1 MLLILLSNRCNL
13 PGATDASM
21 AAGTCFVPQGTA
33 ECAGTQDHTV
43 PSDSPGLSCL
53 PLLGDKQQGPGPCI
67 HEYSSTLHISRGQ
80 HPPSIRTMMAGCP
93 RICNN
98 SAENCRHLLW
108 PDEGQ
113 LSLLAPALGTAHDRI
128 LWYIVCTLPV
138 TVVALSKLIVQLRTA
153 ECRAL
158 AEEDE
163 AANGQGGPIEE
174 TVGPSGQELYQRGSF
189 ASSPHKTMPAYL
201 TRSAGMFMD
210 VAEGLVNNHLRN
222 EDLYSG
228 LITSEWYVLDA
239 SFMHDPRMYVSH
251 NWAKPGPDKNLNHQ

>member
-1 MLLILLSNRCNL
+1 MGGCSQI
-13 PGATDASM
+13 
-21 AAGTCFVPQGTA
+21 
-33 ECAGTQDHTV
+33 H
-43 PSDSPGLSCL
+43 
-53 PLLGDKQQGPGPCI
+53 KGPVEPCW
-67 HEYSSTLHISRGQ
+67 
-80 HPPSIRTMMAGCP
+80 
-93 RICNN
+93 
-98 SAENCRHLLW
+98 HLLW
-108 PDEGQ
+108 PDEG
-113 LSLLAPALGTAHDRI
+113 
-128 LWYIVCTLPV
+128 
-138 TVVALSKLIVQLRTA
+138 QLRTA

-228 LITSEWYVLDA
+228 LITSEWYIFV
-239 SFMHDPRMYVSH
+239 
-251 NWAKPGPDKNLNHQ
+251 AKLYA